1 MDDATKKLIDSL
13 PEKTGRSLEQWS
25 SILDQTGLE
34 KHGQLLAFLKTEHG
48 VTHGFANSI
57 AILHRERR
65 IDRTDDDLVDAQYS
79 GSKASLRPLHDRLVE
94 IARSLGDDVE
104 IAPKRTS
111 VSLRRR
117 TQFALIEPA
126 SAQRIALGLNLG
138 DAAASGRLLSVKGMC
153 THRVD
158 VRSLDDIDDEL
169 VRWLRRA
176 YELNEGRVAALQRDE
191 RDAER

>member
-1 MDDATKKLIDSL
+1 MDDVTKKLIDSL

-34 KHGQLLAFLKTEHG
+34 KHGQLLAFLKSEHG

-57 AILHRERR
+57 AILHRERSVVH
-65 IDRTDDDLVDAQYS
+65 TDDSLVDGQYT
-79 GSKASLRPLHDRLVE
+79 GAKAGLRPVHDRLVE

-117 TQFALIEPA
+117 KQFALIEPA
-126 SAQRIALGLNLG
+126 SAQRVALGLNLG
-138 DAAASGRLLSVKGMC
+138 DAPAGERLLTVKGMC

-169 VRWLRRA
+169 VEWLRRA
-176 YELNEGRVAALQRDE
+176 YELC
-191 RDAER
+191 

>member
-1 MDDATKKLIDSL
+1 MDDATRKLIDSL

-25 SILDQTGLE
+25 SILDETGLE
-34 KHGQLLAFLKTEHG
+34 KHGQLLAFLKSEHG

-57 AILHRERR
+57 AILHRERGL
-65 IDRTDDDLVDAQYS
+65 DRSDDDLVDGQYA
-79 GSKASLRPLHDRLVE
+79 GAKGALRPLHDRLVE

-111 VSLRRR
+111 VSLRRHK
-117 TQFALIEPA
+117 QFALIEAA

-138 DAAASGRLLSVKGMC
+138 DAPAGERLLAVKGMC

-158 VRSLDDIDDEL
+158 LRSLDDIDAEL
-169 VRWLRRA
+169 VEWLQRA
-176 YELNEGRVAALQRDE
+176 YELA
-191 RDAER
+191 

>member
-1 MDDATKKLIDSL
+1 MDDATKKLIESL

-25 SILDQTGLE
+25 SILDRTGLE
-34 KHGQLLAFLKTEHG
+34 KHGQLLAHLKSAHG

-57 AILHRERR
+57 ALLHRERG
-65 IDRTDDDLVDAQYS
+65 IERTDDDLVDGQYA
-79 GSKASLRPLHDRLVE
+79 GAKAGLRPLHDRLVE
-94 IARSLGDDVE
+94 IALSLGGDVE

-117 TQFALIEPA
+117 KQFALIEPA

-138 DAAASGRLLSVKGMC
+138 DAPASERLLAVKGMC

-158 VRSLDDIDDEL
+158 VRTLDDIDDEL
-169 VRWLRRA
+169 VNWLRGA
-176 YELNEGRVAALQRDE
+176 YELG
-191 RDAER
+191 

>member
-1 MDDATKKLIDSL
+1 VDDATKKLIDSL
-13 PEKTGRSLEQWS
+13 PEKTGKSLEQWS

-34 KHGQLLAFLKTEHG
+34 KHGQLLTFLKSEHG

-57 AILHRERR
+57 ALLHRERGIER
-65 IDRTDDDLVDAQYS
+65 SDDDLVDAQYS
-79 GSKASLRPLHDRLVE
+79 GAKAGLRPIHDRLVE

-117 TQFALIEPA
+117 KQFALIEPA
-126 SAQRIALGLNLG
+126 SAQRIALGLNLR
-138 DAAASGRLLSVKGMC
+138 DAPAGERLLAVKGMC

-158 VRSLDDIDDEL
+158 VRALGDIDDEL
-169 VRWLRRA
+169 VEWLRHA
-176 YELNEGRVAALQRDE
+176 YELG
-191 RDAER
+191 

>member
-34 KHGQLLAFLKTEHG
+34 KHGQMLAFLKTEHG

-57 AILHRERR
+57 AILHRERGVE
-65 IDRTDDDLVDAQYS
+65 RTDDDLLDAQYA
-79 GSKASLRPLHDRLVE
+79 GAKAVLRPLHDRLVE
-94 IARSLGDDVE
+94 IAQSLGDDVE
-104 IAPKRTS
+104 VAVKRTS

-117 TQFALIEPA
+117 KQFALIEPA

-138 DAAASGRLLSVKGMC
+138 EAPAGERLLAAKGMC

-158 VRSLDDIDDEL
+158 VRALDDINEEL
-169 VRWLRRA
+169 VDWLRQA
-176 YELNEGRVAALQRDE
+176 YELA
-191 RDAER
+191 

>member
-1 MDDATKKLIDSL
+1 MDDVTKKLIDSL

-34 KHGQLLAFLKTEHG
+34 KHGQLLAFLKGEHG

-57 AILHRERR
+57 ALLHRERG
-65 IDRTDDDLVDAQYS
+65 IERTDDDLVDAQYA
-79 GSKASLRPLHDRLVE
+79 GAKAGLRPVHDRLVE
-94 IARSLGDDVE
+94 LARSLGDDVE

-117 TQFALIEPA
+117 KQFALIEPA
-126 SAQRIALGLNLG
+126 SALRIALGLNLG
-138 DAAASGRLLSVKGMC
+138 DAPAGDRLLVVKGMC

-158 VRSLDDIDDEL
+158 VRSLDDLDEEL
-169 VRWLRRA
+169 IEWLRRA
-176 YELNEGRVAALQRDE
+176 YELG
-191 RDAER
+191 